1 MMFDWQVVCLVI
13 VAVLITGI
21 SKSGFAGGIGVVAV
35 PLISLKASP
44 TFAVAV
50 MLPLLIVMDVF
61 SLRAWRRHC
70 VNSLFWLM
78 FPPAILGI
86 AIGYLTYGLFNENV
100 LKVLLGIFSI
110 LFGLWG
116 LFKPP
121 HDRVVSGWVGRLS
134 AGAAGFTSF
143 IAHAGGPPLNFY
155 LLQCRLSKEQFLGTA
170 VVFLAA
176 INLVKLIPYSLLGL
190 LNVESLTLAVF
201 MIPVA
206 WLGVRLGLIIQK
218 RLNGDLFFRIILT
231 LLIVLG
237 VRLIVDGIG

>member
-1 MMFDWQVVCLVI
+1 MFDWQLICLII

-21 SKSGFAGGIGVVAV
+21 SKSGFAGGVGVVAV

-44 TFAVAV
+44 AFAVAV

-61 SLRAWRRHC
+61 SVRAWWRHR
-70 VNSLFWLM
+70 VGSVVWLM
-78 FPPAILGI
+78 LPPAVLGVV
-86 AIGYLTYGLFNENV
+86 AGYLTYGVFNENV
-100 LKVLLGIFSI
+100 LKVLLGVFSI

-116 LFKPP
+116 LFKPRF
-121 HDRVVSGWVGRLS
+121 DRAAPDWVGRLS
-134 AGAAGFTSF
+134 GGVAGFTSF

-176 INLVKLIPYSLLGL
+176 TNLVKLVPYSLLGL
-190 LNVESLTLAVF
+190 LNVENLTLALL

-206 WLGVRLGLIIQK
+206 WLGVRLGLVIQK
-218 RLNGDLFFRIILT
+218 RLSGEVFFRIILT
-231 LLIVLG
+231 LLILLG
-237 VRLIVDGIG
+237 VRLIIDGIG